1 MIRKF
6 KESSSIGV
14 LFVLF
19 LIIITITNYREY
31 IPITLYWIV
40 SLISGVLIIFKILLM
55 YLDEKKRDF

>member
-40 SLISGVLIIFKILLM
+40 SLISEFSL
-55 YLDEKKRDF
+55 YLKFY